1 MVINLYKIGL
11 ALIIGLFIGYE
22 REKAD
27 KPAGLRSC
35 VLVIISMTFL
45 MILNLRLLDLF
56 GITGLD
62 MARIPSYCIAGIGFL
77 GSGVIILNKKGIEG
91 VTTASTLLAL
101 VVIGL
106 LCGLGEFL
114 LASIMGSI
122 TFLVLN
128 LKYIEVKLKKDNK

>member
-45 MILNLRLLDLF
+45 MILDLF